1 MTELHRVVV
10 TGIGVVS
17 PVGNWPGEFFN
28 NVAAG
33 HSGIRLLPA
42 LDGQSSPVQ
51 IAAWIDSPMSDVGKG
66 APHDRVTKLALAAGG
81 YALAEAG
88 LLNNPE
94 LLVGTGVH
102 LGSGSSCS
110 ATVDQAFYHL
120 YRENRNRLA
129 PMTLPRSINNAP
141 ASELAI
147 RFGLTGVNNTY
158 SIACASSA
166 TAIGEALRAIRHGYT
181 ERILAGGSEALLT
194 YGILHA
200 WHALRALAPPDLQV
214 EASCRPFSADR
225 NGLVLGEGAA
235 FMVLERLTSA
245 QARGAPILAEMIGY
259 GTSCDATHIT
269 HPASIEQVRAIQN
282 ALADAEIDASAI
294 DYVNAHGTGTVVG
307 DSVEAES
314 LRTVFHDT
322 PPVSSS
328 KAVHGHMMGA
338 GGAIELA
345 TSILAMQE
353 SIIPPTAHCR
363 VNDPSLGIDVVTGC
377 MRRKTIRTALSNSF
391 AFGGSNAVLIARK

>member
-1 MTELHRVVV
+1 
-10 TGIGVVS
+10 
-17 PVGNWPGEFFN
+17 
-28 NVAAG
+28 
-33 HSGIRLLPA
+33 
-42 LDGQSSPVQ
+42 
-51 IAAWIDSPMSDVGKG
+51 MSDVGKG

-110 ATVDQAFYHL
+110 ATIDQAFYHL

-235 FMVLERLTSA
+235 FMVFERLTSA

-259 GTSCDATHIT
+259 GTSCDATHMT
-269 HPASIEQVRAIQN
+269 HPSSTEQVRAIQN

-377 MRRKTIRTALSNSF
+377 MRRQTIRTALSNSF

>member
-1 MTELHRVVV
+1 
-10 TGIGVVS
+10 
-17 PVGNWPGEFFN
+17 
-28 NVAAG
+28 
-33 HSGIRLLPA
+33 
-42 LDGQSSPVQ
+42 
-51 IAAWIDSPMSDVGKG
+51 
-66 APHDRVTKLALAAGG
+66 
-81 YALAEAG
+81 
-88 LLNNPE
+88 
-94 LLVGTGVH
+94 
-102 LGSGSSCS
+102 
-110 ATVDQAFYHL
+110 
-120 YRENRNRLA
+120 
-129 PMTLPRSINNAP
+129 MTLPRSINNAP

-259 GTSCDATHIT
+259 GTSCDATHVT
-269 HPASIEQVRAIQN
+269 HPSSIEQVRAIQN

-377 MRRKTIRTALSNSF
+377 MRRQTIRTALSNSF